1 MIEPGSKPPSLDSLS
16 RSTELRQFN
25 ETLAVLAWKRGR
37 NKLAR
42 YDPYPKQRDFH
53 AAGAHY
59 RERLLEAGNQT
70 GKTFAGGAEVAMH
83 MTGRYPDWWEGR
95 RFDRPTTWLAG
106 SETGELT
113 RDGVQRILV
122 GDPTKEEEWGSGAIP
137 GDAIV
142 STGRAQGTK
151 NALDNVVVRHVS
163 GGLSSLLFK
172 SYAQGRQRWQA
183 NTVDGVWF
191 DEEPPLE
198 IYTEGITR
206 TNVSMG
212 PVIVTFT
219 PLLGMSAV
227 VMRFHQ
233 PKEDDPGRFDRH
245 RTTMALEDAKHY
257 SEKDRAR
264 IVASYPEHERDARTR
279 GIPILGSGLV
289 FPVHEGDF
297 VVAPF
302 AIPPHFFQIGGVD
315 FGYDH
320 PFGAAKLAWDKDADV
335 IYVTADYR
343 QARTTP
349 VLHAAALKA
358 WGETLPIAWP
368 HDGLQ
373 HDKGSG
379 EELAKQCKG
388 QGLKMLPERATFPD
402 GGNGVEAGIMEML
415 DRMQTGRWKVFSTCQ
430 NWLEE
435 RRLYHRKDGQI
446 VKLADD
452 VLSASRYA
460 MMMKRKAIQIAM
472 LGSRPRSYAAPQ
484 SVLG

>member
-1 MIEPGSKPPSLDSLS
+1 MSEQPSKLQSSESLS
-16 RSTELRQFN
+16 RSTELRELN
-25 ETLAVLAWKRGR
+25 ETLAALAWKRAR
-37 NKLAR
+37 NRLSR
-42 YDPYPKQRDFH
+42 YAPYPKQSEFH
-53 AAGAHY
+53 EAGAHY

-70 GKTFAGGAEVAMH
+70 GKTFAGGAEVSMH
-83 MTGRYPDWWEGR
+83 LTGRYPDNWKGK

-122 GDPTKEEEWGSGAIP
+122 GDPTKEEEWGCGAIP
-137 GDAIV
+137 GDTLV

-163 GGLSSLLFK
+163 GALSSLLFK

-206 TNVSMG
+206 TNVTMG
-212 PVIVTFT
+212 PVILTFT
-219 PLLGMSAV
+219 PLLGMSKV

-233 PKEDDPGRFDRH
+233 PDENDPGRLDRH
-245 RTTMALEDAKHY
+245 RTTMALEDVGHY
-257 SEKDRAR
+257 SPEDRAR
-264 IVASYPEHERDARTR
+264 IVASYPEHERDARTK
-279 GIPILGSGLV
+279 GIPVLGSGVV
-289 FPVHEGDF
+289 FPVHEGDIRTDP
-297 VVAPF
+297 VL
-302 AIPPHFFQIGGVD
+302 IPPHWVRLGGMD

-320 PFGAAKLAWDKDADV
+320 PFAAVEMCWDKDADV
-335 IYVTADYR
+335 IYITKEYR
-343 QARTTP
+343 QAKATP
-349 VLHAAALKA
+349 IIHAAAIKP
-358 WGETLPIAWP
+358 WGDLLWAWP

-379 EELAKQCKG
+379 EELAKQYKA
-388 QGLKMLPERATFPD
+388 QSLKMLDDRSTFPD

-415 DRMQTGRWKVFSTCQ
+415 DRMQTGRWKVFSTCTK
-430 NWLEE
+430 WFEE
-435 RRLYHRKDGQI
+435 FRLYHRKDGII

-452 VLSASRYA
+452 LLSASRYA
-460 MMMKRKAIQIAM
+460 MMMKRKA
-472 LGSRPRSYAAPQ
+472 RPVIRTARPAFAATGP
-484 SVLG
+484 VLD